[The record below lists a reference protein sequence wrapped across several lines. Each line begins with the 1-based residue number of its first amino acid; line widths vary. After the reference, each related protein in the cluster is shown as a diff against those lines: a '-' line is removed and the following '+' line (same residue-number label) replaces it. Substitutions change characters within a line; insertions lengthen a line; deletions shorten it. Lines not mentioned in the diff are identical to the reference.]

1 MGVEKQLKEYT
12 KIALTVALEGGTGGE
27 TGKEKGTITCYFFR
41 VCMVEFFTA
50 CMHECKKEVR
60 GLTLYSISQ
69 LRNQRYRLDFFPFT
83 PYTRYAQ

>member
-50 CMHECKKEVR
+50 CMHECKKRSER
-60 GLTLYSISQ
+60 PYS
-69 LRNQRYRLDFFPFT
+69 LLHLL
-83 PYTRYAQ
+83 AQKPEIQT

>member
-41 VCMVEFFTA
+41 VCMVEFLQLA
-50 CMHECKKEVR
+50 CMSAKRSER
-60 GLTLYSISQ
+60 PYS
-69 LRNQRYRLDFFPFT
+69 LLHLP
-83 PYTRYAQ
+83 AQKPEIQT